1 MGVKCA
7 FTELLSA
14 MGELDALNIPFGIC
28 CEYNHELEV
37 KRVDNIDLN
46 RRNVRKAE

>member
-14 MGELDALNIPFGIC
+14 MSELDALNIPFGIC
-28 CEYNHELEV
+28 CKYNHELEV
-37 KRVDNIDLN
+37 ESVDNIDLN